1 MRLVDEKFSGHKG
14 RFFFQCA
21 LAGLAMF
28 LILALMT
35 RISNAAVMAALGAS
49 CFLVFAL
56 PHQPTSQPRFLIGGY
71 VAGAAVG
78 ALCFWLRRVLPL
90 PEELGMISA
99 FPHVLFGAVAVA
111 LATFVMVVTNT
122 EHPPATA
129 LALGF
134 VLLEEWRWITPIAVL
149 TGILALCLVKTLLRP
164 TLRDL
169 L

>member
-1 MRLVDEKFSGHKG
+1 MRLIDTKFSRHKG

-49 CFLVFAL
+49 CFIVFAL

-71 VAGAAVG
+71 VTAAAVG
-78 ALCFWLRRVLPL
+78 GLCFWLRHVVPL
-90 PEELGMISA
+90 PEEIGMIST
-99 FPHVLFGAVAVA
+99 FPQVLFGAVAVA
-111 LATFVMVVTNT
+111 LATFLMVVTNT
-122 EHPPATA
+122 EHPPAAA

-134 VLLEEWRWITPIAVL
+134 VLLDQWRWITPLAVL
-149 TGILALCLVKTLLRP
+149 TGVLALCLVKALLRP
-164 TLRDL
+164 TLQDL